1 MKKSLL
7 PPWLQLLDNLFDRD
21 TLYICEI
28 GTHRG
33 KTAEQLCL
41 HIINNFQGK
50 FKYVGYDA
58 FELATEDSD
67 NDEIN
72 GKGPGDYRYANH
84 LLRRVANLSVNV
96 DKKFTYKL
104 IEGWTENTLKE
115 NTFDLVY
122 VDGGHS
128 YETVKHDHQ
137 KIKDSKVVV
146 FDDYQIPDV
155 KKYVD
160 EFIAEENIKEVP
172 WDFDIINNATETVY
186 AFMPHKQKQ
195 KKAFKERGL
204 KVDHIQPVFFR
215 R

>member
-7 PPWLQLLDNLFDRD
+7 GPWLKLLDNLFDQEKL
-21 TLYICEI
+21 TICEI

-41 HIINNFQGK
+41 YTIENFKGK
-50 FKYVGYDA
+50 FTYTGYDA
-58 FELATEDSD
+58 FELATPDSD

-72 GKGPGDYRYANH
+72 GKGPGNYKYANH
-84 LLRRVANLSVNV
+84 LLRRVSNLASNV
-96 DKKFTYKL
+96 DKKFKYKL
-104 IEGWTENTLKE
+104 IQGWTEHTLE
-115 NTFDLVY
+115 ERIFDLVY

-137 KIKDSKVVV
+137 KIKNSKVVV

-155 KKYVD
+155 KRYVD